1 MGRGLAKIFAAK
13 GANVII
19 VARNVEKLK
28 AAIEY
33 ITVCAVK
40 LLK

>member
-1 MGRGLAKIFAAK
+1 MGRGLAKIFATK

-19 VARNVEKLK
+19 VARNIEKLK
-28 AAIEY
+28 AAVEY
-33 ITVCAVK
+33 ITVRAVI